1 MKAWRLAA
9 VTVFFAIG
17 MMPLGA
23 SAGLF
28 DWFSSDSKDSKAK
41 AKKSAGKVS
50 TYKPTAKPTAKPTT
64 RQAAKP
70 GGLGGISKTLRQPFT
85 THKIANGARSLVSGK
100 KPATASKARATG
112 NKTKQATKAGY
123 NRKANEKPGFFKSL
137 FTPEEP
143 PPPQTVG
150 EWMKLPRLDP

>member
-9 VTVFFAIG
+9 VIASLTIG

-41 AKKSAGKVS
+41 AKKSAGKGS
-50 TYKPTAKPTAKPTT
+50 TYKPTAKSTT

-70 GGLGGISKTLRQPFT
+70 GGMEGLSKTLRQPFT

-112 NKTKQATKAGY
+112 NKTKQATRAGY
-123 NRKANEKPGFFKSL
+123 NQKANEKPGFFKSL